1 MQRVRAFIAIPVASG
16 VAARASEL
24 IKRLR
29 TANAAVNWVAPQ
41 NLHLTL
47 KFLGETPIN
56 ESPEICEAVRRAVA
70 EAPPFDVSFRGL
82 GAFPSIEKPRTIW
95 LGVSEGEAELAEL
108 AARIDDELFKLG
120 YAREARKF
128 SGHLTIGRVRE
139 TVPSDHPLL
148 DAMAKHADFDANIM
162 GVDEVAIY
170 ASFLDRKGPT
180 YDALGTVE
188 LLGY

>member
-16 VAARASEL
+16 VAARSSEL

-29 TANAAVNWVAPQ
+29 SADAAVNWVPPQ

-56 ESPEICEAVRRAVA
+56 ESPQICEAVRRAV
-70 EAPPFDVSFRGL
+70 EDAPPFDLAFRGL
-82 GAFPSIEKPRTIW
+82 GAFPSVEKPRTIW
-95 LGVSEGEAELAEL
+95 IGVTEGVEDLADLAGRIDIELA
-108 AARIDDELFKLG
+108 KLG

-128 SGHLTIGRVRE
+128 SPHLTIGRVRE
-139 TVPSDHPLL
+139 SISSDHPLL
-148 DAMAKHADFDANIM
+148 DGLAKHVDFDASVM
-162 GVDEVAIY
+162 GVDEVVIY
-170 ASFLDRKGPT
+170 ASFLDKKGPT

-188 LLGY
+188 LMGY

>member
-29 TANAAVNWVAPQ
+29 TTEAAVNWVPPQ

-56 ESPEICEAVRRAVA
+56 ESPEICEAVKRAVTD
-70 EAPPFDVSFRGL
+70 APPFDLAFRGL
-82 GAFPSIEKPRTIW
+82 SAFPSIEKPRTIW
-95 LGVSEGEAELAEL
+95 LGVSEGIEDLADLAGRIDGELA
-108 AARIDDELFKLG
+108 KLG
-120 YAREARKF
+120 YARETRRFAA
-128 SGHLTIGRVRE
+128 HLTIGRVRE
-139 TVPSDHPLL
+139 SIPSDHPLL
-148 DAMAKHADFDANIM
+148 DAMAKHADFDANVM
-162 GVDEVAIY
+162 GVDEVVIY
-170 ASFLDRKGPT
+170 ASFLDKKGPT

-188 LLGY
+188 LMG